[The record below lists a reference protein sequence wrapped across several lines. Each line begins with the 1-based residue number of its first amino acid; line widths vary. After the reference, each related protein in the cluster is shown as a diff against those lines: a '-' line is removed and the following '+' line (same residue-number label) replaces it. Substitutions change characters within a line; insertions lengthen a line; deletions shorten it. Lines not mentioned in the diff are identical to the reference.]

1 MLKQSIQS
9 IALAA
14 LVVMLAPLAADVV
27 APGKYASAQA
37 AEEESQRPAK
47 TRRIPTMSERTY
59 KKLSEVQLS
68 IDAKNY
74 QGAISI
80 LNDMVNDKGLN
91 GNERG
96 QIHNMFAYAY
106 FSMENYDRAI
116 YHYEQVVAQGE
127 DIPEGLEVGTIYSLA
142 QLYFVTDKYQKA
154 LDYMRLWLSKA
165 TNPGPEPHIFM
176 GQVYYQMKD
185 WPNAIVQIEKGIE
198 IARERGTAV
207 KENWWQLLRYL
218 YFEREN
224 WPKVLEI
231 LEILVR
237 DFPKREYWIQLA
249 GVYGQEGMEKKQLY
263 AMEAAHAGKFLTT
276 ESDIVSYAGLLMQE
290 EVPYRAAKYLAKGI
304 KDGIV
309 KDTSKNLQSLGQA
322 WQVAQEVDEAIPVLE
337 KAASKSDDGD
347 IYARLAQLYL
357 EKDDYGRCVTAAD
370 GALRKGG
377 LKKVQNTYIVRGMCL
392 YNDDKLNS
400 ARDAF
405 AEGGRLARAARD
417 SSNERICMQW
427 VTYIDR
433 EKLRREQIA
442 KSI

>member
-1 MLKQSIQS
+1 MLKQSIRS
-9 IALAA
+9 IALAT
-14 LVVMLAPLAADVV
+14 LVVILTPLAADLV
-27 APGKYASAQA
+27 APGKYAGVQA
-37 AEEESQRPAK
+37 AEQESQRPPK